1 MKRKI
6 TGILL
11 AGLLAFS
18 GTGCTQNGGTVDTSS
33 GSAGT
38 VSDSSVDQSSG
49 ISAEEEQEAE
59 MTLTPTPSEE
69 QGDQRMQV
77 SLPQKEGMQ
86 ADYTSVE
93 GIQLE
98 AGSCLAVVA
107 KDLSTGY
114 WKAVKNGAQQALDDL
129 NAALNYTGNDK
140 ITMTF

>member
-38 VSDSSVDQSSG
+38 VLDSSVDQSSG

-59 MTLTPTPSEE
+59 MMLTPTPSEE

-93 GIQLE
+93 
-98 AGSCLAVVA
+98 
-107 KDLSTGY
+107 
-114 WKAVKNGAQQALDDL
+114 
-129 NAALNYTGNDK
+129 
-140 ITMTF
+140 